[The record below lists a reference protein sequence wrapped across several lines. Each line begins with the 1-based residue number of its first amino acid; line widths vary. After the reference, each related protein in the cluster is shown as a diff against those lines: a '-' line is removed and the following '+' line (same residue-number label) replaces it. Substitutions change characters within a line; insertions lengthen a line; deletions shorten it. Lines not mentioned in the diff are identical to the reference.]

1 MWPIK
6 HVLLSCAGALLLCA
20 LCASPAAQ
28 AQSGADGIDQARMRA
43 DMQRMVDQR
52 RRELL
57 PEYQRRVQA
66 EGRTSADAWL
76 RAEATRLGKRD
87 GEQVRR
93 NHELGRYAQAGRE
106 PATAASSAR
115 DASIAP
121 AVRRKEAATASP
133 AASRPGTRAC
143 ARMVTRQR
151 SVPSVSGGPM
161 QMIMV
166 TECVPGPR

>member
-1 MWPIK
+1 MWPIR
-6 HVLLSCAGALLLCA
+6 HGLLTCAGALLLAA
-20 LCASPAAQ
+20 LCASPAAR
-28 AQSGADGIDQARMRA
+28 AQSSAEGIDQARMRA

-66 EGRTSADAWL
+66 EGRASADAWL
-76 RAEATRLGKRD
+76 RAEATRLGRRD

-93 NHELGRYAQAGRE
+93 NHEQGRYAQAGRG
-106 PATAASSAR
+106 PATAAAPAR
-115 DASIAP
+115 DAAIAP
-121 AVRRKEAATASP
+121 PARRPEATPSP
-133 AASRPGTRAC
+133 AARPGTRSC

-166 TECVPGPR
+166 TECVPGPG